1 MFSIPVSTQ
10 ADLLSA
16 LIYIKDYY
24 QIPGSPA
31 DIFLI
36 IKNFQCGRCPDGRVV
51 EVRFDSKEKPN
62 PQVCFK
68 ILSPTAPKLSS
79 IYHYLYAKVDREF
92 FRGLRDFKYN
102 K

>member
-1 MFSIPVSTQ
+1 MFSIPVFTQ

-16 LIYIKDYY
+16 LIYIKNYY

-36 IKNFQCGRCPDGRVV
+36 IKNFQCGRCPDGKVV

-68 ILSPTAPKLSS
+68 ILPPIFPRLPSEN
-79 IYHYLYAKVDREF
+79 HYLVAKVDREF
-92 FRGLRDFKYN
+92 FRGLRDFEYHK
-102 K
+102 